1 MIPTFKDAK
10 RAGKKGTPLERL
22 IVLGT
27 PSGSQ
32 EEKEFRELLTTV
44 LDEAAKNRKDKTWQ
58 QPTPKK

>member
-1 MIPTFKDAK
+1 MIPSFKEAK

-32 EEKEFRELLTTV
+32 EEKEFRELLTMV
-44 LDEAAKNRKDKTWQ
+44 LEEAKNRKDKTWQ